1 MSNHSEEPIIS
12 GALDDV
18 LHRPVSRRAAL
29 KRLGA
34 LGAGGVVALRIGTL
48 LGIEAEAAPAASGLP
63 AFPGAFGRLFPMLPP
78 FASATE
84 ALKAALND
92 IGKPGGLLDAND
104 ALSQGPAALI
114 LNPLFNGND
123 PPTNPDNFTHTAG
136 THFMGQ
142 LMDHDM
148 TFDAT
153 SPLGQPTDPTTSQN
167 SRTAAFDLDSVYGLG
182 PVGSPQLY
190 DPNDSAKFII
200 GFGGL
205 FEDLPRQMDLDG
217 TSNLTAVIG
226 DPRNDENMMIA
237 GLHAAFLKFHNHVV
251 DYVRAQGYSDPTTV
265 FLHARLL
272 TTWHY
277 QWMIVHEFLPLFVG
291 QAMVDDIL
299 ENGPQFYQPGR
310 RKAFIPVE
318 FQTGTYR
325 FGHSMVRPSYR
336 ANLKGNNGGPFFGFI
351 FDPSQHPEDFSPPQ
365 APLTDPSD
373 LSGGARAPRRFIGWQ
388 TFFDF
393 SDGQVKPNKLID
405 TTISTPLFTLP
416 LRAIPPHTGPVA
428 LPQRNLLR
436 HVTWS
441 LPSGQAIAKH
451 IGIRPLSSDYFP
463 ELASYG
469 LGLESSTPLW
479 YYMLRESAVTQ
490 TTQPTLVPSPPPTAT
505 TTRGGPQAG
514 AGWWPHRGR
523 GHPGPADRGPDV
535 VSLGAAGLATNPAH
549 AERRHRHLPYDRLP
563 DLRRS
568 RSHQQG
574 PVRASRLL
582 QLRDDPIQRCGA
594 AGLPCGRELL
604 VALRGAHGG
613 HCAVEV
619 GALVRREGC
628 ADGLAQRRG
637 GSE

>member
-1 MSNHSEEPIIS
+1 MSNHAEEPNIS
-12 GALDDV
+12 GALDGV
-18 LHRPVSRRAAL
+18 LRRPVSRRMAL

-34 LGAGGVVALRIGTL
+34 LGAGGAIALRISTL
-48 LGIEAEAAPAASGLP
+48 LGIETEAASASGSP
-63 AFPGAFGRLFPMLPP
+63 AFPGAFGRLFPMLPS
-78 FASATE
+78 FAPATD
-84 ALKAALND
+84 AVKVALND
-92 IGKPGGLLDAND
+92 IGKPGGILDAND

-114 LNPLFNGND
+114 LNPLFNGDN

-142 LMDHDM
+142 FMDHDM

-153 SPLGQPTDPTTSQN
+153 SPLGQPTDPTTSRN
-167 SRTAAFDLDSVYGLG
+167 SRTASFDLDSVYGLG

-190 DPNDSAKFII
+190 DPQDPAKFRI

-217 TSNLTAVIG
+217 SSNPTALIG

-237 GLHAAFLKFHNHVV
+237 GLHAAFLKFHNRVV

-299 ENGPQFYQPGR
+299 ENGPQFYHPGR
-310 RKAFIPVE
+310 GKAFIPVE

-336 ANLKGNNGGPFFGFI
+336 ANLKGDNGDPFFGLI

-436 HVTWS
+436 HLTWS
-441 LPSGQAIAKH
+441 LPSGQAVARH
-451 IGIRPLSSDYFP
+451 MGIRLLSSDYFP

-469 LGLESSTPLW
+469 LGFESSTPLW
-479 YYMLRESAVTQ
+479 YYMLRESAVIQ

-505 TTRGGPQAG
+505 TTRGG
-514 AGWWPHRGR
+514 
-523 GHPGPADRGPDV
+523 
-535 VSLGAAGLATNPAH
+535 L
-549 AERRHRHLPYDRLP
+549 RL
-563 DLRRS
+563 
-568 RSHQQG
+568 G
-574 PVRASRLL
+574 PVGGRIVGEVILGLLTADPTSYLSAQPGWQPILPTRNGSTGTFRMIDFLTYARVDPTSRG
-582 QLRDDPIQRCGA
+582 Q
-594 AGLPCGRELL
+594 
-604 VALRGAHGG
+604 
-613 HCAVEV
+613 
-619 GALVRREGC
+619 
-628 ADGLAQRRG
+628 
-637 GSE
+637 